1 MKSDID
7 KAVEA
12 EREACLKELELV
24 YLETPN
30 DRENL
35 EEAIETIRERGDNG
49 VDNVGGIDSSD
60 GCTGGSCNKG
70 S

>member
-35 EEAIETIRERGDNG
+35 EEAIEAIRERGINDECERLSAALKEAG
-49 VDNVGGIDSSD
+49 
-60 GCTGGSCNKG
+60 KLK
-70 S
+70 